1 MFGFLK
7 NGLFLSKVQAELK
20 AQYDDQYFVNT
31 VCQHPEILEQVLVI
45 KDEAY
50 YRKDK
55 DAPFITVCFVLGEV
69 AFTEK
74 FPTEFKQIAVSL
86 LAQRLLKVESDP
98 QFRLRHILI
107 FGDLEQKLSSY
118 LRDHPI
124 EEQT

>member
-7 NGLFLSKVQAELK
+7 NGIFLSKVQAELK

-31 VCQHPEILEQVLVI
+31 VCQHPEILEQVLAI

-50 YRKDK
+50 YRKDNA
-55 DAPFITVCFVLGEV
+55 APFITVCFVLGEV
-69 AFTEK
+69 AFSDN
-74 FPTEFKQIAVSL
+74 FSAEFKQIAISL
-86 LAQRLLKVESDP
+86 LAQRLLKVENDP

-118 LRDHPI
+118 IENNPI

>member
-86 LAQRLLKVESDP
+86 
-98 QFRLRHILI
+98 
-107 FGDLEQKLSSY
+107 
-118 LRDHPI
+118 
-124 EEQT
+124 